1 MPKSGYTP
9 GTAFLSGN
17 RATGYNQST
26 PFVKHKEANHAPCL
40 RSFRGCLQIREGSTR

>member
-17 RATGYNQST
+17 RAPEYNQTT
-26 PFVKHKEANHAPCL
+26 PLVELKEANHAPCL